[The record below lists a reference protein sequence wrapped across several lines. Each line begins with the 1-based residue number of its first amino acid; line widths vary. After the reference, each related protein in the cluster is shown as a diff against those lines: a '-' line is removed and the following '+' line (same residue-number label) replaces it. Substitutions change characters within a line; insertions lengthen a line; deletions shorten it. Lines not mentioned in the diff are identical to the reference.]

1 MDMGLKSGEDG
12 KDEYHIHS
20 AEQTMRLYRDYD
32 KDFGRIEEGVELLSG
47 CVRADIDNHYQYFPV
62 NHPRTTLKTVH
73 RILVM

>member
-1 MDMGLKSGEDG
+1 MDVGLKSGEDG
-12 KDEYHIHS
+12 KGEYHIHT

-47 CVRADIDNHYQYFPV
+47 CVRHDNDNHYHYFPV